1 MVFNADVV
9 RTSGSRDRQSES
21 DGCTCTCS
29 VPPDITAIYPK
40 LREQNVDVLM
50 GAFRSLGEHIVR
62 LRTLLDLPLG
72 ARARVYRCTNRPAK
86 DSSLII
92 CSSENRVAAYIRY
105 YCKSVPYCS
114 GTYSTVCGVSIEAGT
129 K

>member
-1 MVFNADVV
+1 MAAFCATPPPPARIRLVNQEQEEQVAAAASGSGPGTVNNTLGVQPAMVFNADVV
-9 RTSGSRDRQSES
+9 RTSGGRDRQSES

-40 LREQNVDVLM
+40 LREQNIDVLM

-72 ARARVYRCTNRPAK
+72 ARARVHQPTCQR
-86 DSSLII
+86 
-92 CSSENRVAAYIRY
+92 
-105 YCKSVPYCS
+105 
-114 GTYSTVCGVSIEAGT
+114 
-129 K
+129 